1 MTQVVL
7 ENIKAIAF
15 DLDGTLVDS
24 ASGLADAIDN
34 MLNELN
40 FPPAGKE
47 RVSIWV
53 GNGVDILVER
63 ALSWAGAEITPE
75 LQKRARAS
83 FDKFY
88 ATSVTTGSQLFPE
101 VKDTLEQLAKHG
113 LPMGI
118 VTNKATPFIAPL
130 LNKLGIE
137 HYFSIV

>member
-75 LQKRARAS
+75 LQKEREPVLINS
-83 FDKFY
+83 MQHL
-88 ATSVTTGSQLFPE
+88 SQQAANCSL
-101 VKDTLEQLAKHG
+101 K
-113 LPMGI
+113 
-118 VTNKATPFIAPL
+118 
-130 LNKLGIE
+130 
-137 HYFSIV
+137 